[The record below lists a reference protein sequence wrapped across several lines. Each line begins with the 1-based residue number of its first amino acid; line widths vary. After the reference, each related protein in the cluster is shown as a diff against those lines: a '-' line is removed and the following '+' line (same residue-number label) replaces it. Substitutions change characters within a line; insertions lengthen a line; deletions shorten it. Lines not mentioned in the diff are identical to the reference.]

1 MKVYMSWNGAT
12 EYDGWRIYS
21 GSGAA
26 ELSYVKAVKKGA
38 SRLLLRLRRRL
49 SICRLRLWRR
59 EGMGG
64 GKGLGVRLWLW
75 GKGVDVDD

>member
-1 MKVYMSWNGAT
+1 VKV
-12 EYDGWRIYS
+12 
-21 GSGAA
+21 
-26 ELSYVKAVKKGA
+26 VKKGA

-59 EGMGG
+59 EGMRG
-64 GKGLGVRLWLW
+64 GKALGVRLWLW